1 MELSSPLTISLTIWG
16 LVVIVY
22 LALLF
27 VGSFVGMREEDT
39 IYLSAGES
47 KLQAQ
52 QQVIQKRIQRLQ
64 PFKQGFGYGA
74 LVMTIVVAGIWGFG
88 AVRELMR

>member
-1 MELSSPLTISLTIWG
+1 MSLSSPLTISLAIWG
-16 LVVIVY
+16 VVVIIY

-47 KLQAQ
+47 KLQAE
-52 QQVIQKRIQRLQ
+52 QQVIQNRIKKLE
-64 PFKQGFGYGA
+64 PFKLAFGWGSLA
-74 LVMTIVVAGIWGFG
+74 MTLVVAGIWLVGV
-88 AVRELMR
+88 VRQFMQ